1 MFALLFALLTV
12 VTADPINISNGC
24 ITFSVGSGT
33 GCQWMCDYCATNLG
47 TNNYYFTT
55 DVCKYEPVGY
65 VIDTLLETPHIQ
77 ITSGCVG
84 NPSAGV
90 SYTCCSV

>member
-1 MFALLFALLTV
+1 MFALLFALLTL
-12 VTADPINISNGC
+12 VTADPVNVYNGC
-24 ITFSVGSGT
+24 ITFTVGSGT
-33 GCQWMCDYCATNLG
+33 GCQWMCDYCATSLG

-55 DVCKYEPVGY
+55 DVCRYEAITKVVEP
-65 VIDTLLETPHIQ
+65 LLDVRHIQ

-90 SYTCCSV
+90 PYTCCSV